1 MATPLSDR
9 SSKRLEPT
17 LTDAARLRHLA
28 VHVRRWLHWRRS
40 DLARRTRLL
49 AAIDSALTPP
59 AVEAKLTGTPPKSAR
74 WLAGDCTHA
83 DVRLADR
90 G

>member
-1 MATPLSDR
+1 MATLLSDR
-9 SSKRLEPT
+9 SSERLEPA
-17 LTDAARLRHLA
+17 LTDAAPLRHLA
-28 VHVRRWLHWRRS
+28 EHVQRHLRRRRS

-59 AVEAKLTGTPPKSAR
+59 AVQAKLTGMLPASAR
-74 WLAGDCTHA
+74 WLAADCTYA
-83 DVRLADR
+83 GVRLADR